1 MKELLA
7 KLFVTSL
14 TFGMTKSHSYRGK
27 ITMIQRLMEKLID
40 GEWVGPATAIGNDY
54 KVLEL
59 RGVIQ
64 VEVSLEYSNRY
75 NMKLLKKDVGEL
87 ALKVINDGDIS
98 TEALMLIPSA
108 SIIDYTSPE
117 QNRTYERKS
126 QNSQTGK
133 NIAELLDVLRSG
145 K

>member
-98 TEALMLIPSA
+98 TEALMSIPTA
-108 SIIDYTSPE
+108 SITNYIAPE